1 MKRRMRRLSV
11 LVTPQTFWHLAR
23 IAKMAGFGDNLGRV
37 IDKLVREK
45 VMELRGEEGNH
56 GG

>member
-23 IAKMAGFGDNLGRV
+23 IVEMAGFGDNLGRV

-45 VMELRGEEGNH
+45 ALQMKAMEKRPP
-56 GG
+56 